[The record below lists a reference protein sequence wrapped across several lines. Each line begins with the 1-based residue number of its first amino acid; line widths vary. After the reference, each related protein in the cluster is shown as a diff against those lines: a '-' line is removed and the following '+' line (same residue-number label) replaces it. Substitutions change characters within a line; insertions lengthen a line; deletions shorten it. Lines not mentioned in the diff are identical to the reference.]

1 MPYDLLGSKDNFEI
15 YQGDPITLG
24 TRNIQPLELRSS
36 VRLPERGNLTEIDRM
51 RGSIVSA

>member
-15 YQGDPITLG
+15 YQGTLG

>member
-15 YQGDPITLG
+15 YQGDPFTLG